1 MKNKLE
7 KRNLT
12 KFDYKSR
19 KLGILGCVLVVLTL
33 AVMLPVSAN
42 LSSNNVNLTNEIRM
56 LNNDITEDSP
66 IVINQK

>member
-12 KFDYKSR
+12 KFDYKAR
-19 KLGILGCVLVVLTL
+19 KLGILGCILVVLTL

-42 LSSNNVNLTNEIRM
+42 LSSNNATLTNEIRM
-56 LNNDITEDSP
+56 LNNDVIDDKP
-66 IVINQK
+66 IVIDQK

>member
-12 KFDYKSR
+12 KFDYKAR
-19 KLGILGCVLVVLTL
+19 KLGILGCILVVLTL

-42 LSSNNVNLTNEIRM
+42 LSSNNSTLTNEIRM
-56 LNNDITEDSP
+56 LNNDINEDTP
-66 IVINQK
+66 IIIDQK

>member
-12 KFDYKSR
+12 KFDYKAR
-19 KLGILGCVLVVLTL
+19 KLGILGCILVVLTL

-42 LSSNNVNLTNEIRM
+42 LSSNNTTLTNEIRM
-56 LNNDITEDSP
+56 LNNDVNDDKP
-66 IVINQK
+66 IVIDQK

>member
-12 KFDYKSR
+12 KFDYKAR
-19 KLGILGCVLVVLTL
+19 KLGILGSILVVLTL

-42 LSSNNVNLTNEIRM
+42 LSSNNTTLTNEIRM
-56 LNNDITEDSP
+56 LNNDVNDDKP
-66 IVINQK
+66 IVIDQK

>member
-12 KFDYKSR
+12 KFDYKAR
-19 KLGILGCVLVVLTL
+19 KLGILGCILVVLTL

-42 LSSNNVNLTNEIRM
+42 LSSNNASLTNEIRM
-56 LNNDITEDSP
+56 LNNDVNDDTP
-66 IVINQK
+66 IVIDQK